1 MSAVIEAKAR
11 VEPVLEVGTTDQQT
25 PSSGLFS
32 GHLSGLA
39 RSPLRQAKQRWSS
52 SLSAQDLQSL
62 LQIIEADLVP
72 QLLSGYSPARCS
84 PDERLS

>member
-1 MSAVIEAKAR
+1 MSAVTEAKAR
-11 VEPVLEVGTTDQQT
+11 VEAVSQVGTTDEQT
-25 PSSGLFS
+25 SSSGRFS
-32 GHLSGLA
+32 GHLPDLA
-39 RSPLRQAKQRWSS
+39 KSPLRQAKQRWSS

-84 PDERLS
+84 PDDRLS